1 MLQAALT
8 GATMSASQSLAS
20 ASAAHPAIDRSESRR
35 GVRIWL
41 LAMAA
46 LVFAMV
52 LVGGATRLTESGLSI
67 TQWKPVTGVVPP
79 LNDQQWREEFD
90 RYKQIPQ
97 YSKLNSDMDLKGFKT
112 IFAWEWAHR
121 LLARIIGAAFLLPLL
136 WFWRQGQLKGRLG
149 RELLVATGLLA
160 LEPIVGWWMVASG
173 LSERVEV
180 SQYRLALHLLI
191 GAATFGALLWA
202 AVGLRPRRREAASQ
216 RLATMSGLVAILVF
230 CQIGFGALVAG
241 LRAGLTFNTWPLMDG
256 RWVPEG
262 LFILS
267 PLWRNFFE
275 DVTTV
280 QFQHR
285 LLAYVVVALALWQ
298 AVAAS
303 RAAAGTALARRAAA
317 VGGLAAAQVGLGILA
332 LLLVVPIWA
341 GLLHQA
347 FAMLLFGMAVVHWRA
362 TSLEAAPR

>member
-1 MLQAALT
+1 
-8 GATMSASQSLAS
+8 
-20 ASAAHPAIDRSESRR
+20 
-35 GVRIWL
+35 
-41 LAMAA
+41 
-46 LVFAMV
+46 
-52 LVGGATRLTESGLSI
+52 
-67 TQWKPVTGVVPP
+67 
-79 LNDQQWREEFD
+79 
-90 RYKQIPQ
+90 
-97 YSKLNSDMDLKGFKT
+97 
-112 IFAWEWAHR
+112 
-121 LLARIIGAAFLLPLL
+121 
-136 WFWRQGQLKGRLG
+136 
-149 RELLVATGLLA
+149 
-160 LEPIVGWWMVASG
+160 MVASG

-362 TSLEAAPR
+362 TSLDAAPR

>member
-20 ASAAHPAIDRSESRR
+20 ASAAHPAIDRSEGRR

-79 LNDQQWREEFD
+79 LNDEQWREEFD

-136 WFWRQGQLKGRLG
+136 WFWRQGRLKGRLG

-202 AVGLRPRRREAASQ
+202 AVGLRPGPREAASQ

-256 RWVPEG
+256 RWIPEG

-298 AVAAS
+298 ALSAS
-303 RAAAGTALARRAAA
+303 RAAPGTALARRAAA

-332 LLLVVPIWA
+332 WLLVVPIWA